1 MCMEG
6 KFMNLRTRLKERT
19 LLAFMLVILPAPP
32 VLADMRAV
40 VAEDGTVQFVQV
52 DEGSSVQASFVAT
65 APATASS
72 AVASVTA
79 LASAVTTPGMS
90 SSVFADPVEAAMTE
104 AEPGDDGFA
113 EVPPPPPVIPQEKA
127 GDPIAAQFSAC
138 QKVSFGDEVLFDT
151 AEHDLKPH
159 AALALDAVAQV
170 LLAHPSIQVRIEG
183 HTDSRGG
190 VLYNQELSEQRA
202 NAVYQAF
209 LQRGVSAGQMKAVG
223 YGLTQPTDTN
233 DTDVGR
239 ANNRRVDLVPL
250 HC

>member
-1 MCMEG
+1 
-6 KFMNLRTRLKERT
+6 MNLRLSFKERT
-19 LLAFMLVILPAPP
+19 LLAFLLVILSAPP
-32 VLADMRAV
+32 ILADMRAV
-40 VAEDGTVQFVQV
+40 IAEDGTVQFVQAG
-52 DEGSSVQASFVAT
+52 EGYSIQGSSVEA
-65 APATASS
+65 APVTASS
-72 AVASVTA
+72 AVASPA
-79 LASAVTTPGMS
+79 ASASTVAIPGMS
-90 SSVFADPVEAAMTE
+90 GSALADPVEAAMTE
-104 AEPGDDGFA
+104 AEPGKDGFA
-113 EVPPPPPVIPQEKA
+113 EVQPPPIILPEKA
-127 GDPIAAQFSAC
+127 EDPISAQFSAC

-151 AEHDLKPH
+151 AKYELKTQ
-159 AALALDAVAQV
+159 ADSALDAVAKV

-190 VLYNQELSEQRA
+190 VQYNQQLSEQRA